1 MTFSSF
7 PSYFKES
14 SFNVLGY
21 YNFSPGSD
29 SQHFVN
35 YNHIQRSHLIES
47 SDSTFGLYANIYL
60 TYKIWSPWRLR
71 IVFIESSVSNVV
83 FYTLKVPN
91 NVC

>member
-14 SFNVLGY
+14 SFNILGY

-35 YNHIQRSHLIES
+35 YNNIQRSHLIES
-47 SDSTFGLYANIYL
+47 SDIAHLVYMLI
-60 TYKIWSPWRLR
+60 
-71 IVFIESSVSNVV
+71 FI
-83 FYTLKVPN
+83 
-91 NVC
+91 